1 MKNSVENKIVL
12 GFAASVLALV
22 GIGWL
27 SYRTTANLVGAEN
40 WVSHTYQVIATLET
54 GRAILTD
61 AETAQRG
68 YLLTGDENF
77 LKDCTNAL
85 AQVNGWVEK
94 LRNYISDNPA
104 QLQRLAVLND
114 RIKIRQEKGLQ
125 AAASSV
131 STRNGKELMDQIQQG
146 ISEMHDAESKLA
158 DQRLKDVQTSAVTAE
173 VVIVCSGTFA
183 CAVGLMAI
191 LFIRRD
197 LKLREQARRELQE
210 SRAQLQSILENMPAI
225 IFLKDV
231 EGRYLFV
238 NRRYL
243 KIYGLSSEAV
253 IGKTVFDVVSKEH
266 AEIAHGHHQKILA
279 TRSVLELEETI
290 IYPDGPHTHFAVKFP
305 IPDATGKIYAT
316 GGVST
321 DITESKR
328 AQEELDRFFT
338 LSLDFLG
345 IATADGYFKRV
356 SPAVT
361 DILGWSVEE
370 FLSRPFINFVHPDD
384 RAATLREVERQ
395 VVSGE
400 KVLRFENRY
409 QHKDGSWRVLSW
421 RSIPQPGGL
430 MYATARDVTEQKRT
444 EAEIIRQKLE
454 LEAANKELE
463 AFSYSVSHDLR
474 APLRH
479 VDGFVDLLRKQSA
492 EKLDERGRRYLDIIA
507 DSARRMGALIDDLLV
522 FSRMSRTDLRY
533 SKVASESLVHEVR
546 DALQG
551 EIRGRVVWKVDS
563 LPQVEADT
571 AMFRQVWAN
580 LIGNAIKYSRTRD
593 PAEIE
598 IGCTDSGNGEFVFF
612 VRDNGVGFDMQYVDK
627 LFGVFQR
634 LHRADEFEGT
644 GIGLANVRRIVSRHG
659 GRTWAEGRVDGGAT
673 FFFSLPKNPTETKG

>member
-22 GIGWL
+22 GIGWI
-27 SYRTTANLVGAEN
+27 SYRTTTNLVGAEN
-40 WVSHTYQVIATLET
+40 WVSHTYQVIATLES

-61 AETAQRG
+61 VETAQRG
-68 YLLTGDENF
+68 YLLTGDTSF
-77 LKDCTNAL
+77 LEDCTNAQ
-85 AQVNGWVEK
+85 AQVDGWIKK
-94 LRNYISDNPA
+94 LRNSIFDNPE
-104 QLQRLAVLND
+104 QLQRLEKLEPLISQRLAVLND

-131 STRNGKELMDQIQQG
+131 STREGKDLMDQILQG
-146 ISEMHDAESKLA
+146 ISGIHVAESRLG
-158 DQRLKDVQTSAVTAE
+158 DQRLKDAQASAVIAE
-173 VVIVCSGTFA
+173 VVIVCGSAFA
-183 CAVGLMAI
+183 CAAGLVAI
-191 LFIRRD
+191 LLIRRD
-197 LKLREQARRELQE
+197 LRLRQQAQ
-210 SRAQLQSILENMPAI
+210 
-225 IFLKDV
+225 D
-231 EGRYLFV
+231 
-238 NRRYL
+238 
-243 KIYGLSSEAV
+243 
-253 IGKTVFDVVSKEH
+253 
-266 AEIAHGHHQKILA
+266 
-279 TRSVLELEETI
+279 
-290 IYPDGPHTHFAVKFP
+290 
-305 IPDATGKIYAT
+305 
-316 GGVST
+316 
-321 DITESKR
+321 
-328 AQEELDRFFT
+328 ELDRFFT

-345 IATADGYFKRV
+345 IASTDGYFKRV

-361 DILGWSVEE
+361 DILGWSIEE

-384 RAATLREVERQ
+384 RAATLREVEKQ

-421 RSIPQPGGL
+421 QSIPQPGGL

-444 EAEIIRQKLE
+444 EEEIIRQKKE

-522 FSRMSRTDLRY
+522 FSRMSRTDLRRA
-533 SKVASESLVHEVR
+533 KVASESLVHEVR
-546 DALQG
+546 DAIQG
-551 EIRGRVVWKVDS
+551 EIRGRVVWKVDR

-571 AMFRQVWAN
+571 AMLRQIWAN

-612 VRDNGVGFDMQYVDK
+612 VRDNGVGFDMKYVDK

-634 LHRADEFEGT
+634 LHRSDEFEGT

-659 GRTWAEGRVDGGAT
+659 GRTWAEGKVDGGAT
-673 FFFSLPKNPTETKG
+673 FFFSLPKTPAEMKG

>member
-1 MKNSVENKIVL
+1 MDRSRLPVAASLNNSQRICTAAGRMKNSVENKIVL

-22 GIGWL
+22 GIGWI
-27 SYRTTANLVGAEN
+27 SYRTTTNLVGAEN
-40 WVSHTYQVIATLET
+40 WVSHTYQVIATLES

-61 AETAQRG
+61 VETAQRG
-68 YLLTGDENF
+68 YLLTGDTSF
-77 LKDCTNAL
+77 LEDCTNAQ
-85 AQVNGWVEK
+85 AQVDGWIKK
-94 LRNYISDNPA
+94 LRNSIFDNPE
-104 QLQRLAVLND
+104 QLQRLEKLEPLISQRLAVLND

-131 STRNGKELMDQIQQG
+131 STREGKDLMDQILQG
-146 ISEMHDAESKLA
+146 ISGIHVAESRLG
-158 DQRLKDVQTSAVTAE
+158 DQRLKDAQASAVIAE
-173 VVIVCSGTFA
+173 VVIVCGSAFA
-183 CAVGLMAI
+183 CAAGLVAI
-191 LFIRRD
+191 LLIRRD
-197 LKLREQARRELQE
+197 LRLRQQAQ
-210 SRAQLQSILENMPAI
+210 
-225 IFLKDV
+225 D
-231 EGRYLFV
+231 
-238 NRRYL
+238 
-243 KIYGLSSEAV
+243 
-253 IGKTVFDVVSKEH
+253 
-266 AEIAHGHHQKILA
+266 
-279 TRSVLELEETI
+279 
-290 IYPDGPHTHFAVKFP
+290 
-305 IPDATGKIYAT
+305 
-316 GGVST
+316 
-321 DITESKR
+321 
-328 AQEELDRFFT
+328 ELDRFFT

-345 IATADGYFKRV
+345 IASTDGYFKRV

-361 DILGWSVEE
+361 DILGWSIEE

-384 RAATLREVERQ
+384 RAATLREVEKQ

-421 RSIPQPGGL
+421 QSIPQPGGL

-444 EAEIIRQKLE
+444 EEEIIRQKKE

-522 FSRMSRTDLRY
+522 FSRMSRTDLRRA
-533 SKVASESLVHEVR
+533 KVASESLVHEVR
-546 DALQG
+546 DAIQG
-551 EIRGRVVWKVDS
+551 EIRGRVVWKVDR

-571 AMFRQVWAN
+571 AMLRQIWAN

-612 VRDNGVGFDMQYVDK
+612 VRDNGVGFDMKYVDK

-634 LHRADEFEGT
+634 LHRSDEFEGT

-659 GRTWAEGRVDGGAT
+659 GRTWAEGKVDGGAT
-673 FFFSLPKNPTETKG
+673 FFFSLPKTPAEMKG